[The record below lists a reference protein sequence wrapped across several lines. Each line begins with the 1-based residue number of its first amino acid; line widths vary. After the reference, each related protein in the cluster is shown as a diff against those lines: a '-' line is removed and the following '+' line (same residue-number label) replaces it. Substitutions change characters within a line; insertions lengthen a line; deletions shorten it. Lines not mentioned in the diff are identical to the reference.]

1 MRLDELSRLLR
12 ATDPAA
18 VLVAPVVLDRVL
30 AQVNDVHWTIWRM
43 PHNHCCVVD
52 RSVLFQFV
60 EQEEIQT
67 PSDHL
72 LPDRVLLLQRP
83 EADVLSKPRQELL
96 GIYWRLLYHV
106 VLHREL
112 EKNLASVG
120 QTGLRDR
127 IDTIG
132 ASAFE
137 EARAVLIQDQ
147 LLPNGTDDRT
157 TYIEFVATYL
167 ELRHFANNQIPVS
180 FPSLP
185 PTQELDA
192 LLARDVDGKKWFEAT
207 RLPATPD
214 PVVKVD
220 DNTDESHDFYY
231 RLTRSADRVAASG
244 DAVLAAITYTRAA
257 RVAPAALMRPASASA
272 RKAVYTLIERLENVL
287 GLSEDQVS
295 AWRGVLPELL
305 DKADQGARPVEAA
318 LLYDLQRAC
327 VDREKPLY
335 TLDLFE
341 WIMSA
346 GNRPMRRVLDGQRY
360 VRVPNHFRLAA
371 RRLTAARLNE
381 EARQQLGQ
389 LLRDAIDQ
397 SESQLRQRFRPVLTN
412 ALHDAGM
419 KPTSLPEEAAVAKT
433 VEELLDRISATGHL
447 SFPDVRDAIARGQM
461 KLNDLSGPHEY
472 LLGDPLLRLD
482 RRLATLLDGIY
493 RRGEFYVRW
502 LERVTS
508 FSFGTRSG
516 RWLTRNVTLPFGG
529 ALLIAQ
535 FVWLLVYE
543 RREVIVDTVDDDT
556 AAAAMGVA
564 VNATPPP
571 FLGGWNQELWFH
583 AAWVVVGIFFLLMI
597 QSERIRNA
605 VTHVGM
611 SLWRTVRFIIWD
623 VPLRVVFHPT
633 MREFLASGPFQILI
647 NYAVKPMVLA
657 VVLWAAFPY
666 SYESWTA
673 RIITVL
679 GSAALVNS
687 RLGRA
692 VEALLFQTA
701 HSFINLIRSAPAL
714 IRWISDIFQNMID
727 VLEWTLARGEDWF
740 RLRDGS
746 GPISIALRAI
756 MSLIW
761 FPIAFLIRFY
771 LVVLIE
777 PMLNPLKLPLSI
789 LFAKFVYPL
798 LAVLGLFNLQQL
810 NSPLVAELAPF
821 ISKPVAWVIVIGT
834 FYLLPDAVTFLFWEM
849 RENWRLYRAN
859 RPDRLKAVHVG
870 PHGETVAGLLQ
881 MSFHSGT
888 IPRLY
893 RKLRLSVREAVKS
906 DSWRDARTH
915 RESLKSVRESVRRF
929 VIRDL
934 TAVLNS
940 TPGWGGRQI
949 NATDVSLGTNRI
961 TIELAIAGES
971 NSAYLVWEN
980 RSDWLVAHWEQLGWL
995 KSLTPHT
1002 AKLMTH
1008 ALAYLYK
1015 RAGIH
1020 LVQEHL
1026 QESLPKEMVHF
1037 DIVTSGLLVWY
1048 GSRDSTP
1055 VLYDLLRRPDDLRPR
1070 SPDNVYFV
1078 KGPTLNADKLMFSRV
1093 NLTWPA
1099 WVEVWQA
1106 DRNGEQSTRFGPK
1119 EFDLALLPMDWK
1131 DKSGHL

>member
-1 MRLDELSRLLR
+1 MKLDELSRLLR

-18 VLVAPVVLDRVL
+18 VLVTSAVLDRVL
-30 AQVNDVHWTIWRM
+30 AQVNNTHWTIWRM
-43 PHNHCCVVD
+43 PHNRCCVVD
-52 RSVLFQFV
+52 RSILFQFV

-83 EADVLSKPRQELL
+83 ETDALNKPRKEVL
-96 GIYWRLLYHV
+96 GAYWRLLFHV
-106 VLHREL
+106 VIHREL
-112 EKNLASVG
+112 EQNLASVG

-137 EARAVLIQDQ
+137 EARTVLVQDH
-147 LLPNGTDDRT
+147 LLNANADDRT
-157 TYIEFVATYL
+157 TYIELVATYL
-167 ELRHFANNQIPVS
+167 ELRHFASNQITVC

-185 PTQELDA
+185 PTPQLDA
-192 LLARDVDGKKWFEAT
+192 LLSRDIDGAKWFEAT
-207 RLPATPD
+207 RLPGTPD
-214 PVVKVD
+214 PVIKVD

-231 RLTRSADRVAASG
+231 RLTRSADRAAAAG

-272 RKAVYTLIERLENVL
+272 RKAVYTLIDRLEQVL
-287 GLSEDQVS
+287 GLSQEQVE
-295 AWRGVLPELL
+295 AWRDVLPTLL

-341 WIMSA
+341 WVMSA
-346 GNRPMRRVLDGQRY
+346 GNRPMRRVLDGQRF
-360 VRVPNHFRLAA
+360 VKVPNHFRLAA

-381 EARQQLGQ
+381 EARGLLGR

-397 SESQLRQRFRPVLTN
+397 SESQLRQRFRPVLTH

-502 LERVTS
+502 LERLTS
-508 FSFGTRSG
+508 FSFGTRTG

-529 ALLIAQ
+529 ALLIAE

-543 RREVIVDTVDDDT
+543 RREVVEDVDS
-556 AAAAMGVA
+556 AANAA
-564 VNATPPP
+564 PPS
-571 FLGGWNQELWFH
+571 FLGGWNQEIWFH
-583 AAWVVVGIFFLLMI
+583 AAWVVVGILLLLMI
-597 QSERIRNA
+597 QSKRIRSA
-605 VTHVGM
+605 VTGVGM
-611 SLWRTVRFIIWD
+611 SLWRAIRFVVWD
-623 VPLRVVFHPT
+623 VPLRIIFHPT
-633 MREFLASGPFQILI
+633 MREFLGSGPFQILI
-647 NYAVKPMVLA
+647 NYLVKPLVLA
-657 VVLWAAFPY
+657 AVLWIAFPVT
-666 SYESWTA
+666 YESWTG
-673 RIITVL
+673 RILILL

-692 VEALLFQTA
+692 VEALLFQSA
-701 HSFINLIRSAPAL
+701 HSIVELIRSAPAL
-714 IRWISDIFQNMID
+714 IRWISDIFQNLID

-740 RLRDGS
+740 RLRGGS
-746 GPISIALRAI
+746 GPIAITTRAV
-756 MSLIW
+756 MSVIW

-798 LAVLGLFNLQQL
+798 LAVLGLFTLQPL
-810 NSPLVAELAPF
+810 GSPLVGELAPY
-821 ISKPVAWVIVIGT
+821 ISYPVAWIFIIGT

-859 RPDRLKAVHVG
+859 RPDKLKPVHVG

-881 MSFHSGT
+881 MHFHSGT

-893 RKLRLSVREAVKS
+893 RKLRHSVRDAAQN
-906 DSWRDARTH
+906 DSWRDARTQ
-915 RESLKSVRESVRRF
+915 REALKGVRESVRRF

-949 NATDVSLGTNRI
+949 TATDVTLGTNQIRI
-961 TIELAIAGES
+961 ILAIAGES
-971 NSAYLVWEN
+971 ESAHLIWED
-980 RSDWLVAHWEQLGWL
+980 RSGWLVAHWDQVGWL
-995 KSLTPHT
+995 KTLTPRT
-1002 AKLMTH
+1002 AELMTH

-1026 QESLPKEMVHF
+1026 QATLPKEMVHF
-1037 DIVTSGLLVWY
+1037 DIVPSGLLVWF

-1070 SPDNVYFV
+1070 SADNVYFA
-1078 KGPTLNADKLMFSRV
+1078 KGPTLDANMLMFSRV
-1093 NLTWPA
+1093 TLTWSA
-1099 WVEVWQA
+1099 WVKVWQA
-1106 DRNGEQSTRFGPK
+1106 DRSGEAMKHFGPRD
-1119 EFDLALLPMDWK
+1119 FDLVLLPIANCR
-1131 DKSGHL
+1131 